1 MVAISDAPLAA
12 TFAAD
17 IYGWADFSREVG
29 FYDYQIEYGQA
40 TSPPVEGVWG
50 PIGKRNVLAAIR
62 KRHFGKW
69 NVVFCDGHVQA
80 HRTKQLFNYNDDAV
94 FSLRNKDN
102 LPHREMFVL
111 NPP

>member
-12 TFAAD
+12 TYAAD
-17 IYGWADFSREVG
+17 IFGWTDFSREMG
-29 FYDYQIEYGQA
+29 FYDYQVEFEQDI
-40 TSPPVEGVWG
+40 SPVVEGVWG
-50 PIGKRNVLAAIR
+50 QTGKRNVIAAIR

-69 NVVFCDGHVQA
+69 NVVFCDGHVEGR
-80 HRTKQLFNYNDDAV
+80 RTKELFNYKDDAV